1 MNPLDLSKTK
11 RFGVHLDVTLKLI
24 KQDILKRFRENGI
37 DLTPEQ
43 WTVISELAS
52 QETIYQR
59 ELAAG
64 TFKDA
69 PTVSRI
75 VELLVNR
82 GYVSRKADKLDRR
95 KFLVSLTK
103 KGREVYEK
111 SAPILFNARTLGWKG
126 LNNKDY
132 EDLTRILG
140 KISSNISSEYDSERN

>member
-1 MNPLDLSKTK
+1 MDLSKTK

-24 KQDILKRFRENGI
+24 KQDLLKRFRQNNI

-43 WTVISELAS
+43 WTIISELAD

-82 GYVSRKADKLDRR
+82 GYISRKADKLDRR

-103 KGREVYEK
+103 KGRDIYEK
-111 SAPILFNARTLGWKG
+111 SSPILYDARTLGWKG
-126 LNNKDY
+126 LNNQDY
-132 EDLTRILG
+132 KDLTRILN
-140 KISSNISSEYDSERN
+140 KISSNISNDEIS

>member
-1 MNPLDLSKTK
+1 MDLSKTK

-24 KQDILKRFRENGI
+24 KQDILKRFRDNGI

-43 WTVISELAS
+43 WTVISELAD
-52 QETIYQR
+52 QKTIYQR

-95 KFLVSLTK
+95 KFLVSLTV
-103 KGREVYEK
+103 KGKAIYEK
-111 SAPILFNARTLGWKG
+111 SAPILYDARTLGWKG
-126 LNNKDY
+126 LNDTDY
-132 EDLTRILG
+132 KDLTRILS
-140 KISSNISSEYDSERN
+140 KISSNISNGHDSQGS